1 MRPPTLFFFKIVL
14 ATQGPLRFH
23 MNLRLDF
30 SIYEKK
36 KKNIVGILIVIVLTI
51 VTLRRA
57 WPAWVSHGDKELATQ

>member
-14 ATQGPLRFH
+14 AIQGPLRFH
-23 MNLRLDF
+23 MNFGVDF
-30 SIYEKK
+30 SIYEK

-57 WPAWVSHGDKELATQ
+57 WPAWVSHGDKEVATQ